1 MFPSSETLNVTLERR
16 DGEKERRTERVC
28 WTLAAGCLVVLV
40 VTLLRKLLWVVCCSN
55 TRSKKKIT
63 ENEG

>member
-40 VTLLRKLLWVVCCSN
+40 LTLLRKLL
-55 TRSKKKIT
+55 
-63 ENEG
+63 